1 MTGKADFSAD
11 EWELLLEGPPTA
23 GSLVV
28 LADRGGTFRE
38 TFSMAKAYT
47 EARKQHGE
55 SELLDEIVSTKP
67 KADRPKVGSFEE
79 LKELSLQKLRDVAG
93 LLERKADP
101 REVDEYRNFVLG
113 LTERVAEA
121 HAEGGERVSG
131 PERAVIS
138 EIRDA
143 LWTAPA
149 G

>member
-93 LLERKADP
+93 LL
-101 REVDEYRNFVLG
+101 G